1 MYVKKTLVRDGKPDP
16 GTLDQFLKDKLDMKL
31 NVRALKLQQCCDT
44 KMRLTCAQKKELN
57 LTPDTLK
64 MLLSSYTD
72 SRFVAMNTSV
82 PGRYVFHCVHVSLFE
97 SVLKVL
103 SFSSPATMSEKDWAA
118 VLRNNSLLYA
128 HTMAATYVGPR
139 SPSTDRSKPGEPDP
153 ALKAGDVLNYVT
165 TIRPAPVQGRAIH

>member
-1 MYVKKTLVRDGKPDP
+1 
-16 GTLDQFLKDKLDMKL
+16 
-31 NVRALKLQQCCDT
+31 
-44 KMRLTCAQKKELN
+44 MRPTCAQKKELN

-72 SRFVAMNTSV
+72 SRFVAMSTSV
-82 PGRYVFHCVHVSLFE
+82 PG
-97 SVLKVL
+97 
-103 SFSSPATMSEKDWAA
+103 SSPATMSEKDWAD